1 MAYERI
7 SKPEGCLYHYTKRDR
22 LDSIL
27 RDGRIRRMGDR
38 ECWFCTSLEDT
49 LALME
54 HTVMQEG
61 KPYYGLGGV
70 LRHYPTFKPE
80 DYVILKLEPRYQSGE
95 WVRWNQEL
103 PQNAPPELIEEA
115 RVFSRL
121 KVGYRGDFKFREHP
135 EVMEAATLLQE
146 QTPLQGMTIQQ

>member
-7 SKPEGCLYHYTKRDR
+7 SKPEGYLYHYTKRDR

-38 ECWFCTSLEDT
+38 ECWFCASLEDT
-49 LALME
+49 LMLVKR
-54 HTVMQEG
+54 TVMQEG

-70 LRHYPTFKPE
+70 LRHYPAFVPE
-80 DYVILKLEPRYQSGE
+80 DYVILKLKPRFQSGE
-95 WVRWNQEL
+95 WVLWNQEL
-103 PQNAPPELIEEA
+103 PMDAAPELLEEA

-121 KVGYRGDFKFREHP
+121 KIGYRGDLKFREHP
-135 EVMEAATLLQE
+135 EIIEMALLISE
-146 QTPLQGMTIQQ
+146 QAPKQDMTMQQ

>member
-1 MAYERI
+1 
-7 SKPEGCLYHYTKRDR
+7 
-22 LDSIL
+22 
-27 RDGRIRRMGDR
+27 
-38 ECWFCTSLEDT
+38 
-49 LALME
+49 
-54 HTVMQEG
+54 MQEG